1 MIASK
6 LEINCSK
13 NCELLLSLCYLLSPS
28 KLETVAS
35 FISND
40 PDSPASFLARA
51 INNLPQEK
59 AYLFSEQTLGSIGI
73 YPAKPKSENNF
84 LKELASAVSKIIK

>member
-1 MIASK
+1 MIANK

-28 KLETVAS
+28 KLESVAS
-35 FISND
+35 SLSKD
-40 PDSPASFLARA
+40 PDSSAGFLARA

-59 AYLFSEQTLGSIGI
+59 AYQLSEETLGSIGI
-73 YPAKPKSENNF
+73 FPAEPKSENNF
-84 LKELASAVSKIIK
+84 LKELANAVAKIIK